1 MSIVSSSPQPPAWQV
16 VVLVSNHLDPKTLA
30 ICSCVC
36 KSWLISMSLD
46 QIWQPL
52 CCSHYPSLS
61 TLHNFMNNNN
71 DDNNDNNDN
80 SNNTGVSYMRLFALG
95 QRASNRRSKQPAKPY
110 ISLGNI
116 LFAINIY
123 KNSTRVVSLVKHG
136 NQLSFDKKGIFRFD
150 IDVEQYW
157 RR

>member
-1 MSIVSSSPQPPAWQV
+1 MSIVSSSQQPPPPPWQV

-30 ICSCVC
+30 ISSCVC

-52 CCSHYPSLS
+52 CSSHYPSLS
-61 TLHNFMNNNN
+61 TLHNFTTTNNNN
-71 DDNNDNNDN
+71 D
-80 SNNTGVSYMRLFALG
+80 SNVSYRRLFALG
-95 QRASNRRSKQPAKPY
+95 QRASNRRLKQPAKPY
-110 ISLGNI
+110 ISLNNI
-116 LFAINIY
+116 IFALNIY
-123 KNSTRVVSLVKHG
+123 KNSTCMVSIVKHG
-136 NQLSFDKKGIFRFD
+136 NQLSFDKKGVFRFD